1 MPLFT
6 VRTSK
11 KVATSMKLEESTA
24 KMLDR
29 YADFHKG
36 SADDVVNEAL
46 EYIFRHDKDFQQE
59 LQKNPNADVPSSVRI
74 KKAPGSAK
82 GVKSAAVDE
91 KSDGCALRMKRMT
104 LHPFQGGVF
113 QGGRF
118 L

>member
-6 VRTSK
+6 VKTSR
-11 KVATSMKLEESTA
+11 KVETSMKLEESTA

-59 LQKNPNADVPSSVRI
+59 LQRNPNADVPSSVRI

-82 GVKSAAVDE
+82 GAKSSANGNGSGNGTAAQAAP
-91 KSDGCALRMKRMT
+91 SATTSSAR
-104 LHPFQGGVF
+104 
-113 QGGRF
+113 
-118 L
+118 

>member
-6 VRTSK
+6 VKTSK
-11 KVATSMKLEESTA
+11 KVETSMKLEESTA

-74 KKAPGSAK
+74 KKVPGTAK
-82 GVKSAAVDE
+82 GVKSAAN
-91 KSDGCALRMKRMT
+91 GN
-104 LHPFQGGVF
+104 GGSNGTAA
-113 QGGRF
+113 QAASSATTNSTR
-118 L
+118 